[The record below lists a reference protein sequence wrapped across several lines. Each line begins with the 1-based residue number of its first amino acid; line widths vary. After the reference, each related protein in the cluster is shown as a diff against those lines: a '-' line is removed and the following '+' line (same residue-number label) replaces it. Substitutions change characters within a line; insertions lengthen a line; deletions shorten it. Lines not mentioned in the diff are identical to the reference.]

1 MRIRDFRKPEH
12 VQKALLN
19 PQISTLWID
28 IEMHALK
35 GLNPP
40 YALKDIKQAL
50 KSELKSEKAMQSI
63 FKDDEEEWEAH
74 RFIIYYDLTEKEEQC
89 STR

>member
-1 MRIRDFRKPEH
+1 MKLRDFRKPEH

-19 PQISTLWID
+19 PQISTLWIN

-50 KSELKSEKAMQSI
+50 KSELKIEKAMQSI
-63 FKDDEEEWEAH
+63 FKDEWEPQK
-74 RFIIYYDLTEKEEQC
+74 FTVYYDLREKEEQC
-89 STR
+89 STRC